1 MKQIAALFLLAM
13 SLYYIYLG
21 WRVLYTKRPF
31 IVSIGLLVSFVLLI
45 NLVLIVRE
53 AVRVWQTGSLE
64 GIEIIMLAATI
75 FLGVR
80 CWQLRRSYQLIGL
93 ADDFTPALKYAL
105 THNQLNYCEQPGII
119 ELPAL
124 PGAIGYQSK
133 DSKKELFFNFKGNF
147 SATTIINVLQ
157 QLEQYFA
164 THPLVI
170 NKKAAYEM
178 CGLGMISLA
187 LSLALLF
194 YEL

>member
-21 WRVLYTKRPF
+21 WRVLFTKRPF
-31 IVSIGLLVSFVLLI
+31 IVSSGLLASFALLI

-53 AVRVWQTGSLE
+53 AVRVSQTGSLE
-64 GIEIIMLAATI
+64 GKEIILLAVTI
-75 FLGVR
+75 FLGVK
-80 CWQLRRSYQLIGL
+80 CWQLRRSYQVIGL
-93 ADDFTPALKYAL
+93 ADDFTPALRTAL
-105 THNQLNYCEQPGII
+105 THNHLNYCEQPGII
-119 ELPAL
+119 KVPAL
-124 PGAIGYQSK
+124 PGAIGYEFK
-133 DSKKELFFNFKGNF
+133 DSKNESSFNFKGSF
-147 SATTIINVLQ
+147 SATTIINVIQ

-164 THPLVI
+164 AHPFTI

-194 YEL
+194 Y

>member
-1 MKQIAALFLLAM
+1 MQQIAALFLLAI
-13 SLYYIYLG
+13 SFYYIYLG

-31 IVSIGLLVSFVLLI
+31 IVSIGLLVSFALLI

-75 FLGVR
+75 FFGVR

-93 ADDFTPALKYAL
+93 ADDFTPALKNAL

-119 ELPAL
+119 EVPAL
-124 PGAIGYQSK
+124 PGAIGYQFKS
-133 DSKKELFFNFKGNF
+133 SQKELFFNFKGNF

-170 NKKAAYEM
+170 NKTAAYEM